1 MSTDIQ
7 KSFADR
13 VTGKFAT
20 NSYFNIPPYLKYVDT
35 LPRETWMSENRRQ
48 SEICIVIN
56 DKSQGSTAKQL
67 SCDGLFHYKFIIQFA
82 SERIF

>member
-35 LPRETWMSENRRQ
+35 LPRET
-48 SEICIVIN
+48 
-56 DKSQGSTAKQL
+56 
-67 SCDGLFHYKFIIQFA
+67 
-82 SERIF
+82 